1 MSSKPSREQIEA
13 RAYEIYVER
22 GYEDGHDVE
31 HWLLAEDE
39 LNGRPESEPERD
51 PGTVIRSTTAPS
63 TQATQQKSA
72 AASASGFSSPSSI
85 LNPRG
90 KS

>member
-1 MSSKPSREQIEA
+1 MSSKPSREQVEA

-22 GYEDGHDVE
+22 GYEDGHAVE
-31 HWLLAEDE
+31 HWLLAENE
-39 LNGRPESEPERD
+39 LNRTPESEPERD
-51 PGTVIRSTTAPS
+51 PSTVIRPTTPPS
-63 TQATQQKSA
+63 TQTAQPKTA
-72 AASASGFSSPSSI
+72 AATASGFSSPSSI